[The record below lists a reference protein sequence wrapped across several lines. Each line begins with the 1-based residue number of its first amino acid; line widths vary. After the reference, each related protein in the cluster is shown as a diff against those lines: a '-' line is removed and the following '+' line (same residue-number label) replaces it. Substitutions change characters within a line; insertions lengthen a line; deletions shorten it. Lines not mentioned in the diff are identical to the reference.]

1 MLPQALRWPCLP
13 MAEVGVHVVV
23 QEGLRIGALGRAD
36 YLAFGKEGLESSGRK
51 RQAVHAGAFTRAC
64 TEEGGEAAGRW
75 QGFCAPCARTMAADI
90 LKRYF
95 ILRDNRQAGPFTI
108 MQLRGAGLRPETL
121 VWNEEAFGWEKAAT
135 LAELQE
141 FLAEPAPVKPR
152 RSLLRRLFGGD
163 KQLT

>member
-1 MLPQALRWPCLP
+1 
-13 MAEVGVHVVV
+13 
-23 QEGLRIGALGRAD
+23 
-36 YLAFGKEGLESSGRK
+36 
-51 RQAVHAGAFTRAC
+51 
-64 TEEGGEAAGRW
+64 
-75 QGFCAPCARTMAADI
+75 MAADI

-121 VWNEEAFGWEKAAT
+121 VWNEEAFGWKKAAT

-152 RSLLRRLFGGD
+152 RGLLRRLFGGD
-163 KQLT
+163 KKIN